1 MSEKHLDQSV
11 ENMDLQPQT
20 QQETTDK
27 MPAFPVS
34 ERTKKQQLGTSVVY
48 SVASVVLYVL
58 AYLPIVLV
66 SLVLGVKC
74 YELLPY
80 YSFWPFVGT
89 ILACVLGLVF
99 MTVVLVV
106 ARKKTKSSIRT
117 QTVKICIAFV
127 CLTTV
132 FGLLFTYIVPD
143 VIAFATQNTLF
154 CEDLYYKGTE
164 QAEKNAKLERDYIM
178 YNVLNGNLNTYD
190 GNRIADKGDFAYTT
204 LAKREEENG
213 TFIRYYNQDIQNVYD
228 AYMRDYDIKTI
239 KSQVLDVLEKNA
251 PRRYELYNFV
261 YTNYVLNDYDYAFY
275 NNLERRAFTLSIV
288 DYIYSNFDYEGM
300 LKLGF
305 KDARLK
311 ALFQAN
317 YDSFNQDGYNPFD
330 DPLLLY
336 AQVNG
341 RMTIPVVLRLILNE
355 GWQYSQGGFNDA
367 SGEVRFTEDGNC
379 MYQLYD
385 PAKRDEFIAAGGTF
399 DYDGTIMNGEGK
411 EITVKYGFNK
421 DGWMIFENGVTK
433 RPMKWLVLDMLGD
446 PMSIAKLDLKSVAGS
461 TVTEAIQKLLN
472 KLPSLVDALGG
483 LVQKDLIDVVV
494 KEATGGA
501 GLSIGLCF
509 DDDGNLAVN
518 LFSMNAPYGMLGY
531 MQATWVSQ
539 DNLLMAVINVVGL
552 RNWLCIF
559 GAVGGVLIVAAGVCR
574 ELGEKTRE
582 RTEIARDR
590 INRAEDDDTQQD
602 AIADGADNADN
613 LDAPAD
619 TPLNAV

>member
-1 MSEKHLDQSV
+1 MSKKHLDQSV
-11 ENMDLQPQT
+11 ENIDLQSNT

-34 ERTKKQQLGTSVVY
+34 ERTKKQQLGTSVVN

-154 CEDLYYKGTE
+154 CEDLYYKGSE

-178 YNVLNGNLNTYD
+178 YNVLNGNLNTYE

-288 DYIYSNFDYEGM
+288 DYIYSNFDYEGT

-305 KDARLK
+305 KDARIK

-355 GWQYSQGGFNDA
+355 GWQYSQGGYNDA
-367 SGEVRFTEDGNC
+367 TGEVRFTEDGNC

-385 PAKRDEFIAAGGTF
+385 PAKRDEFIAQGGTF
-399 DYDGTIMNGEGK
+399 DYNGKIMNEEGK
-411 EITVKYGFNK
+411 EITVKYGFNE

-446 PMSIAKLDLKSVAGS
+446 PMSIAKVDLKSVAGS
-461 TVTEAIQKLLN
+461 TVTEAIQKVLN

-539 DNLLMAVINVVGL
+539 DYLLMAVINVVGL

-559 GAVGGVLIVAAGVCR
+559 GAVGAVLIVAAGVCR

-590 INRAEDDDTQQD
+590 INRAEDDAQQD
-602 AIADGADNADN
+602 EIAGGADNADN
-613 LDAPAD
+613 LDAPMD

>member
-385 PAKRDEFIAAGGTF
+385 PAKRDEFIAQGGTF

-461 TVTEAIQKLLN
+461 TVTETIQKLLN

-552 RNWLCIF
+552 RNWLW
-559 GAVGGVLIVAAGVCR
+559 AACSSWRQACAESLAKRLVNAPKS
-574 ELGEKTRE
+574 LATVSIAQKTTTRNKTQSQTV
-582 RTEIARDR
+582 RTMP
-590 INRAEDDDTQQD
+590 TM
-602 AIADGADNADN
+602 
-613 LDAPAD
+613 
-619 TPLNAV
+619 

>member
-1 MSEKHLDQSV
+1 MSKKHLDQSV
-11 ENMDLQPQT
+11 ENMDLQSNT

-34 ERTKKQQLGTSVVY
+34 ERTKKQQLGTSVVN

-154 CEDLYYKGTE
+154 CEDLYYKGSE

-178 YNVLNGNLNTYD
+178 YNVLNGNLNTYE

-288 DYIYSNFDYEGM
+288 DYIYSNFDYEGT

-305 KDARLK
+305 KDARIK

-355 GWQYSQGGFNDA
+355 GWQYSQGGYNDA
-367 SGEVRFTEDGNC
+367 TGEVRFTEDGNC

-385 PAKRDEFIAAGGTF
+385 PAKRDEFIAQGRTF
-399 DYDGTIMNGEGK
+399 DYDGKIMNEEGK
-411 EITVKYGFNK
+411 EITVKYGFNE

-446 PMSIAKLDLKSVAGS
+446 PMSIAKVDLKSVAGS
-461 TVTEAIQKLLN
+461 TVTEAIQKVLN

-559 GAVGGVLIVAAGVCR
+559 GAVGAVLIVAAGVCR

-590 INRAEDDDTQQD
+590 INRAEDDDAQQD
-602 AIADGADNADN
+602 AIASGADNTDN
-613 LDAPAD
+613 LNAPAD